1 LLKFTNLI
9 INKNAMK
16 KIAIIAAFA
25 AVMACAG
32 VAYAST
38 AEVLQPTSDGVVK
51 VSSLHVGE
59 EGVGGVTYFNG
70 SIVNIGEDIPV
81 TIADDLRVDGV
92 ISRGFGPVKVA
103 DDIVIQGDLTV
114 EGMANIGASKIS
126 SHWLN
131 SDGVQA
137 NYVLRLP
144 HDTQAP
150 TGECETG
157 NLYGDVSAG
166 TEGLYL
172 CNEDNAWVA
181 L

>member
-1 LLKFTNLI
+1 
-9 INKNAMK
+9 MK
-16 KIAIIAAFA
+16 KLIATFVFLGAFA
-25 AVMACAG
+25 WAG
-32 VAYAST
+32 AAGATT
-38 AEVLQPTSDGVVK
+38 AEVLQPTSDGVMR

-59 EGVGGVTYFNG
+59 EGIGGVTYFNG

-81 TIADDLRVDGV
+81 TIADDLRVDGA
-92 ISRGFGPVKVA
+92 ITRGDGEDAMPVKVA
-103 DDIVIQGDLTV
+103 DDIVIQGNLTV
-114 EGMANIGASKIS
+114 EGTAFIGASKIS

-144 HDTQAP
+144 HDTKAP
-150 TGECETG
+150 TEECETG
-157 NLYGDVSAG
+157 NLYGDVTAG

-172 CNEDNAWVA
+172 CNENSEWIA